1 MLKNISRLI
10 LPLCLLPLMAGCLD
24 ETPKDQIE
32 EHKIYTSASAVY
44 INAVAT
50 LYNYIGGNTTSNG
63 LQGTY
68 RGVYD
73 YNTITTD
80 EAIIP
85 IRGGNWYDGGF
96 WQDLYLHTWKPS
108 DGALEDTWNYLY
120 MVIVHCNQSID
131 KIQTYKALLTDAQ
144 VKAWTAEV
152 RALRAMFYWY
162 AMDMWG
168 NIPLITS
175 AKQTLADTGQSPRS
189 ETFRFIVDELR
200 ETAPLL
206 PDRRSNVEGEYY
218 GRITRPV
225 AYFLLAK
232 LALNAEVYSDDN
244 WTDGRRPSGSEI
256 TFNVGGTELNAWETC
271 IAYCDSLEQR
281 GYTLE
286 EQRSYNFAV
295 HNENSDEN
303 IFTIPMNKTLYAAQF
318 QYLFRSRHY
327 AHGSAYGTASE
338 NGTCATLSTVREY
351 AYGTD
356 SVDVRWGSDFYSD
369 TVYVDGNK
377 VILDDGT
384 PLVYYPL
391 EVEVNLT
398 YSPYIETAGARMA
411 KYEVDRTAY
420 NDGKNPDNDIVLF
433 RYADAVLMRAEAKVR
448 NGQSGQ
454 SDLDAIR
461 NRVGMPLRP
470 ATLANI
476 LSERRLELMWEGWR
490 RQDLIRFG
498 LYTSAYDLRPQLEN
512 EASGYTTVFPIPAT
526 ALNLNGRLKQ
536 NSGYTN

>member
-1 MLKNISRLI
+1 MHRNISRLI
-10 LPLCLLPLMAGCLD
+10 IPLCLLPLLAGCLD
-24 ETPKDQIE
+24 ETPKDQVE
-32 EHKIYTSASAVY
+32 EKKVYTSASAVY

-50 LYNYIGGNTTSNG
+50 LYNYIGGNTTSCG

-108 DGALEDTWNYLY
+108 DGALEDTWDYLY

-131 KIQTYKALLTDAQ
+131 KIQTCKSLLTDAQ
-144 VKAWTAEV
+144 AEAWTAEV

-168 NIPLITS
+168 NIPLITN
-175 AKQTLADTGQSPRS
+175 ARQTLADTGQSPRS
-189 ETFRFIVDELR
+189 ETFRFIVSELR

-206 PDRRSNVEGEYY
+206 PDRRSNAEGEYY

-232 LALNAEVYSDDN
+232 LALNAEVYSDDD
-244 WTDGRRPSGSEI
+244 WTDGSRPDGSGI
-256 TFNVGGTELNAWETC
+256 AFDVGGTALNAWEAC

-286 EQRSYNFAV
+286 EQRSTNFAV

-303 IFTIPMNKTLYAAQF
+303 IFTIPMDKTLYAAQF

-327 AHGSAYGTASE
+327 THGSAYGTASE

-356 SVDVRWGSDFYSD
+356 SVDVRWAADFYSD
-369 TVYVDGNK
+369 TVYVDGSK
-377 VILDDGT
+377 VMLDDGT

-391 EVEVNLT
+391 AVEVNLT

-433 RYADAVLMRAEAKVR
+433 RYADALLMRAEAKVR
-448 NGQSGQ
+448 NGGSGQ
-454 SDLDAIR
+454 ADLDAVR
-461 NRVGMPLRP
+461 ERAGMPSRP

-498 LYTSAYDLRPQLEN
+498 LYTAAYDLRPQLEN

-526 ALNLNGRLKQ
+526 VLALNGRLRQ
-536 NSGYTN
+536 NSGYAN

>member
-189 ETFRFIVDELR
+189 ETFRFIVDELQ

-218 GRITRPV
+218 GRITRSV

>member
-175 AKQTLADTGQSPRS
+175 AKQTLADTGQSPRA

-256 TFNVGGTELNAWETC
+256 TFNVGGTELNAWETS

>member
-1 MLKNISRLI
+1 
-10 LPLCLLPLMAGCLD
+10 MAGCLD

-189 ETFRFIVDELR
+189 ETFRFIVDELQ

-218 GRITRPV
+218 GRITRSV

>member
-1 MLKNISRLI
+1 MLKNISRII
-10 LPLCLLPLMAGCLD
+10 LPLCLLPLLTGCLD

-32 EHKIYTSASAVY
+32 EHKVYTSASAVY

-50 LYNYIGGNTTSNG
+50 LYNYIGGNATSYG

-108 DGALEDTWNYLY
+108 DGALEDTWDYLY

-131 KIQTYKALLTDAQ
+131 KIQTYKSLLTDEQAE
-144 VKAWTAEV
+144 AWTAEV

-175 AKQTLADTGQSPRS
+175 AKQTLADTDQSPRS
-189 ETFRFIVDELR
+189 ETFRFIVDELQ
-200 ETAPLL
+200 EAAPLL
-206 PDRRSNVEGEYY
+206 PDRRSNYEGEYY
-218 GRITRPV
+218 GRVTRPV

-244 WTDGRRPSGSEI
+244 WTDGRRPNGNDI

-303 IFTIPMNKTLYAAQF
+303 IFTIPMDKTLYAAQF

-351 AYGTD
+351 GYGTD

-448 NGQSGQ
+448 NGQNGQ
-454 SDLDAIR
+454 SDLNAIR

-526 ALNLNGRLKQ
+526 ALDLNGQLEQ

>member
-175 AKQTLADTGQSPRS
+175 AKQTLADTGQSPRA

-536 NSGYTN
+536 NSGYIN